1 MKMKRKGIILASA
14 ILGSVA
20 VVSTGFAAW
29 VITSNQVTAT
39 PTGNILV
46 ETVTS
51 ESYSIE
57 VHWVNEKGE
66 VDSEQ
71 DISFGGNDATNQYNW
86 LSFTGTAKENLT
98 ERFYVTA
105 TKIVKEAGQAET
117 KEPVTSGSFTVSLD
131 IGKMDGDKW
140 GSSLANFTAENQKYI
155 TLPTF
160 DGSYS
165 VESVTK
171 DAPVAVSF
179 GWGDAFKL
187 EGEQN
192 AKNPY
197 EYFNSKAYTAE
208 LGAEAD
214 QKLTGLYNLTYG
226 LQYKLTITYT
236 A

>member
-46 ETVTS
+46 ETVSS
-51 ESYSIE
+51 ESYSID
-57 VHWVNEKGE
+57 VKWVDKSGE
-66 VDSEQ
+66 VDTEQ
-71 DISFGGNDATNQYNW
+71 NISFGGNTAETTYHW
-86 LSFTGTAKENLT
+86 LSFSGNYENLT

-105 TKIVKEAGQAET
+105 SKTVKEAGKDDVVT
-117 KEPVTSGSFTVSLD
+117 TITSGSFTVSLD

-140 GSSLANFTAENQKYI
+140 VSSLANFTSEEQKYI

-160 DGSYS
+160 NDSYS
-165 VESVTK
+165 VASVTK

-179 GWGDAFKL
+179 GWGDAFKP
-187 EGEQN
+187 EGEQT

-214 QKLTGLYNLTYG
+214 QKLTGLYNLTNG